1 MAGAL
6 VPVWANPSFI
16 AERGL
21 ARGIGGILARL
32 GIDTSQRWVDV
43 GCGMRPYEVFFPAG
57 TYVGIDV
64 PASGRPDELKH
75 PDLLYDGKRL
85 PFADSALNGI
95 LSTQVLEHVP
105 DPDVFLAE
113 CRRVLKPG
121 AKLVLSAP
129 FLWSEHEQPHDYFR
143 FTSFGMGRLLA
154 KHGFAPIKSV
164 KSTGALEAFAQLVST
179 YVANSF
185 RLPIPGF
192 GRLLTLFVCCPVQL
206 AGLLLQKV
214 LPDQGELFLD
224 VVVLAEKRP

>member
-1 MAGAL
+1 MAGTIL
-6 VPVWANPSFI
+6 PVWANPSFI

-21 ARGIGGILARL
+21 ARGIGGIFSGL

-43 GCGMRPYEVFFPAG
+43 GCGMRPYEAFFPDG

-64 PASGRPDELKH
+64 PASGRPNELKH
-75 PDLLYDGKRL
+75 PDLQYDGIQL

-105 DPDVFLAE
+105 DPDIFLAE
-113 CRRVLKPG
+113 CWRVLKPG

-164 KSTGALEAFAQLVST
+164 KSTGTLEALAQLVST
-179 YVANSF
+179 YIINSF
-185 RLPIPGF
+185 KLPIPGF
-192 GRLLTLFVCCPVQL
+192 GRALTFFVCCPVQF
-206 AGLLLQKV
+206 AGLLLQKI

-224 VVVLAEKRP
+224 MVVLAEKRT